1 MLVGNVFVC
10 FNHIKI
16 GYPRIPWSD
25 TLESLLCPFTHSVS
39 FFLEKKL
46 LHFNCQF
53 TLSQSFQ
60 HDLSPAV
67 KILAKSSP
75 IPVLDYNWPPPDLAA
90 VSMSSSK
97 EKSSV
102 IDNMVHA
109 LGFSRFP
116 SFPSFIIWKSYFP
129 LRTSGQS
136 AIRFAVRFQALEVMS
151 PRRMYTSA
159 ITFSP
164 NYLKMLMFSI
174 YLKTG
179 LLQFPQ
185 SINKGD
191 TAGRVMG
198 NAESFSHFLPLV
210 YVFSWQTLCEVWK
223 EVRLIGGLL
232 ECCMLIP

>member
-1 MLVGNVFVC
+1 M
-10 FNHIKI
+10 
-16 GYPRIPWSD
+16 
-25 TLESLLCPFTHSVS
+25 
-39 FFLEKKL
+39 
-46 LHFNCQF
+46 
-53 TLSQSFQ
+53 SQSFQ
-60 HDLSPAV
+60 HDLSQAV

-102 IDNMVHA
+102 TDNMVHA
-109 LGFSRFP
+109 FGFSRFP
-116 SFPSFIIWKSYFP
+116 SFLIWKSYFP

-151 PRRMYTSA
+151 PEDMTSSSRRTYTSA

-164 NYLKMLMFSI
+164 NYLKMLKFSI